1 MLSEVFDVA
10 WLLLLL
16 PVAVISGWIAARQ
29 DQRSKKRKGTG
40 EIPSDYFKGL
50 NLLLNEQPD
59 KAIEVFIKVL
69 EVDTETVET
78 HLMLGNLFRRRG
90 EIERATRIHQNLIAR
105 PKLDHHQRSQA
116 LFELAQ
122 DYLKAG
128 LLDRAENLLLEYA
141 EIEKDPEPALRQL
154 LYVYQQEKE
163 WDQAIATAKRFAR
176 ASGESADEMIAHF
189 LCEQAEDEIGR
200 NNPEQAKALLKKALS
215 KDPDSVRAN
224 ILRGQIAR
232 DAGDCKKAIRYW
244 KKIENQDRRYLPEV
258 LGQLSECF
266 KETGNQD
273 GWLQLLNKAL
283 EKDRAIP
290 VMLKLAEEIEASEGS
305 SAAREFVIEELR
317 QQPSMRGL
325 SRMIHLSA
333 VQADGQSKSDLET
346 LEAIIERV
354 LKSRKN
360 YLCEHCGFRG
370 NAMHWQC
377 PGCKRWNTVKPVWD
391 DSDE

>member
-1 MLSEVFDVA
+1 MFDVA

-105 PKLDHHQRSQA
+105 PKLDCHQRSQA

-128 LLDRAENLLLEYA
+128 LLDRAEDLLLEYA

-163 WDQAIATAKRFAR
+163 WDQAIATAKRLAR
-176 ASGESADEMIAHF
+176 ASGESANEMIAHF
-189 LCEQAEDEIGR
+189 LCEQAEDEIDR
-200 NNPEQAKALLKKALS
+200 NNPDQAKALLKKALS

-224 ILRGQIAR
+224 VLRGQIAR
-232 DAGDCKKAIRYW
+232 NAGDCKKAIRYW
-244 KKIENQDRRYLPEV
+244 KKIESQDRRYLPEV

-290 VMLKLAEEIEASEGS
+290 VMLKLAEEIEANEGS
-305 SAAREFVIEELR
+305 SAARKFVIEELR
-317 QQPSMRGL
+317 QQPSMHGL

>member
-1 MLSEVFDVA
+1 MIDSA

-16 PVAVISGWIAARQ
+16 PLAAISGWFAARQ
-29 DQRSKKRKGTG
+29 DQHLRSRNRAAD
-40 EIPSDYFKGL
+40 IPSDYFKGL

-105 PKLDHHQRSQA
+105 PKLDRYQRSQA

-141 EIEKDPEPALRQL
+141 EVEKDPEPALTQL

-163 WDQAIATAKRFAR
+163 WDQAIATANRLAR
-176 ASGESADEMIAHF
+176 ASGNSADEMIAHF
-189 LCEQAEDEIGR
+189 LCEQAEEEIGK
-200 NNPEQAKALLKKALS
+200 NNTEQALKLLKQALS
-215 KDPDSVRAN
+215 KDPASVRAN
-224 ILRGQIAR
+224 ILRGHIAR
-232 DAGDCKKAIRYW
+232 DNGDCKKAIHYW
-244 KKIENQDRRYLPEV
+244 NKIEFQDRRYLPEV
-258 LGQLSECF
+258 LDQLSECF

-273 GWLQLLNKAL
+273 DWLEFLNSAL

-290 VMLKLAEEIEASEGS
+290 VMLKFVEEIESQQGIQ
-305 SAAREFVIEELR
+305 AAREFIIEELR
-317 QQPSMRGL
+317 QKPSLHGL
-325 SRMIHLSA
+325 SRLIHLSA
-333 VQADGQSKSDLET
+333 MQESGQSRSDLET
-346 LEAIIERV
+346 LQAMIERV
-354 LKSRKN
+354 LKSRKT

-370 NAMHWQC
+370 TAMHWQC

-391 DSDE
+391 EIDE

>member
-1 MLSEVFDVA
+1 VFDVA

-273 GWLQLLNKAL
+273 GWLQLLNEAL

-290 VMLKLAEEIEASEGS
+290 VMLKLAEEIEASKGS

>member
-1 MLSEVFDVA
+1 VLDTV

-16 PVAVISGWIAARQ
+16 PLAAISGWIAARQ
-29 DQRSKKRKGTG
+29 DQRARSRNCGAD
-40 EIPSDYFKGL
+40 IPSDYFKGL

-105 PKLDHHQRSQA
+105 PKLDRYQRSQA

-141 EIEKDPEPALRQL
+141 EVEKDPEPALRQL

-163 WDQAIATAKRFAR
+163 WDQAIAAAKRLAR
-176 ASGESADEMIAHF
+176 ASGENVDEMIAHF
-189 LCEQAEDEIGR
+189 LCEEAEEEMANGNSDQAL
-200 NNPEQAKALLKKALS
+200 ALLKKALA
-215 KDPDSVRAN
+215 KDPASVRAN
-224 ILRGQIAR
+224 ILCGHIAR
-232 DAGDCKKAIRYW
+232 NAGDCKKAIRYW
-244 KKIENQDRRYLPEV
+244 KKIESQDRRYLPEV
-258 LGQLSECF
+258 LDHLSECF
-266 KETGNQD
+266 KETDNQD
-273 GWLQLLNKAL
+273 GWLELLNNTL

-290 VMLKLAEEIEASEGS
+290 VMLKLAEEIESQQGTP
-305 SAAREFVIEELR
+305 AARDFVIEELR
-317 QQPSMRGL
+317 QQPSLRGL

-333 VQADGQSKSDLET
+333 MQSTGQAKSDLEI
-346 LEAIIERV
+346 LQAMIERV
-354 LKSRKN
+354 LKSRKT

-370 NAMHWQC
+370 TAMHWQC

-391 DSDE
+391 ESDE

>member
-1 MLSEVFDVA
+1 MLDSI

-16 PVAVISGWIAARQ
+16 PLAAVSGWFAARQ
-29 DQRSKKRKGTG
+29 DQRYKSRKCGAD
-40 EIPSDYFKGL
+40 IPSDYFKGL

-105 PKLDHHQRSQA
+105 PKLDRYQRSQA

-141 EIEKDPEPALRQL
+141 EVEKDAEPALRQL

-163 WDQAIATAKRFAR
+163 WNQAIATAKRLAK
-176 ASGESADEMIAHF
+176 ASGESTDEMIAHF
-189 LCEQAEDEIGR
+189 LCEQAEEEIDEG
-200 NNPEQAKALLKKALS
+200 NSEQASVLLKKALA
-215 KDPDSVRAN
+215 KDPLSVRTN

-232 DAGDCKKAIRYW
+232 EAGDCRKAITYW
-244 KKIENQDRRYLPEV
+244 KKIESQDRRYLPEV
-258 LGQLSECF
+258 LDQLSECF
-266 KETGNQD
+266 KETDNQAD
-273 GWLQLLNKAL
+273 WLELLNSAL
-283 EKDRAIP
+283 EKDHAIP
-290 VMLKLAEEIEASEGS
+290 VMLKLAEEIESQKGTA
-305 SAAREFVIEELR
+305 AARDFVIEELR
-317 QQPSMRGL
+317 QQPSLHGL

-333 VQADGQSKSDLET
+333 MQASGQAKSDLET
-346 LEAIIERV
+346 LKAMIERV
-354 LKSRKN
+354 LISRRS
-360 YLCEHCGFRG
+360 YLCERCGFRG
-370 NAMHWQC
+370 TAMHWQC
-377 PGCKRWNTVKPVWD
+377 PGCKHWNTVMPVWEG
-391 DSDE
+391 SDK

>member
-1 MLSEVFDVA
+1 VLDTV

-16 PVAVISGWIAARQ
+16 PLAVISGWFAAHQ
-29 DQRSKKRKGTG
+29 DLRLKKRKGAG
-40 EIPSDYFKGL
+40 EIPPGYFKGL

-163 WDQAIATAKRFAR
+163 WDQAIVVAKRFAR

-189 LCEQAEDEIGR
+189 LCEQAEEEVNR
-200 NNPEQAKALLKKALS
+200 NNPDQAKTLLKKALS
-215 KDPDSVRAN
+215 KDPHSVRAN
-224 ILRGQIAR
+224 ILRGNIAR
-232 DAGDCKKAIRYW
+232 NTGDCKKAIRYW

-273 GWLQLLNKAL
+273 GWLELLHEAL

-290 VMLKLAEEIEASEGS
+290 VMLKLAEEIESTEGTA
-305 SAAREFVIEELR
+305 AAREFVIEELR
-317 QQPSMRGL
+317 QQPSMHGL

-333 VQADGQSKSDLET
+333 EQANGQSKSDLET
-346 LEAIIERV
+346 LQAIIERV

-370 NAMHWQC
+370 TAMHWQC
-377 PGCKRWNTVKPVWD
+377 PGCKRWNTVMPVWGD
-391 DSDE
+391 TEE

>member
-1 MLSEVFDVA
+1 MLDSA

-16 PVAVISGWIAARQ
+16 PLAAISGWFVARQ
-29 DQRSKKRKGTG
+29 DQHLRSRDRGAD
-40 EIPSDYFKGL
+40 IPSDYFKGL

-105 PKLDHHQRSQA
+105 PKLDRHQRSQA

-141 EIEKDPEPALRQL
+141 EVEKDPEPALSQL

-163 WDQAIATAKRFAR
+163 WDQAIATANRLAR
-176 ASGESADEMIAHF
+176 ASGKSADEMIAHF
-189 LCEQAEDEIGR
+189 LCEQAEEEIAKQ
-200 NNPEQAKALLKKALS
+200 NTEQALKLLEQALS
-215 KDPDSVRAN
+215 KDPASVRAN
-224 ILRGQIAR
+224 ILRGHIAR
-232 DAGDCKKAIRYW
+232 DNGDCKRAIHYW
-244 KKIENQDRRYLPEV
+244 NKIETQDRRYLPEV
-258 LGQLSECF
+258 LDQLSACF

-273 GWLQLLNKAL
+273 GWLEFLNSAL
-283 EKDRAIP
+283 KKDRAIP
-290 VMLKLAEEIEASEGS
+290 IMLKFVEEIESQQGIQ
-305 SAAREFVIEELR
+305 AAREFIIEELR
-317 QQPSMRGL
+317 QKPSLHGL
-325 SRMIHLSA
+325 SRLIHLSA
-333 VQADGQSKSDLET
+333 MQESGQSRSDLET
-346 LEAIIERV
+346 LQAMIERV
-354 LKSRKN
+354 LKSRKT

-370 NAMHWQC
+370 TAMHWQC
-377 PGCKRWNTVKPVWD
+377 PGCKRWNTVKPVWAEI
-391 DSDE
+391 DE

>member
-1 MLSEVFDVA
+1 MLDSV

-16 PVAVISGWIAARQ
+16 PLAAISGWVASRQ
-29 DQRSKKRKGTG
+29 DQRIRSGKCGTD
-40 EIPSDYFKGL
+40 IPSDYFKGL

-69 EVDTETVET
+69 EVDSETVET

-105 PKLDHHQRSQA
+105 PKLDRYQRSQA

-141 EIEKDPEPALRQL
+141 EVEKDPEPALRQL
-154 LYVYQQEKE
+154 LDVYQQEKE
-163 WDQAIATAKRFAR
+163 WDQAIATAKRLAR

-189 LCEQAEDEIGR
+189 LCEKAEEEMANGEADQAR
-200 NNPEQAKALLKKALS
+200 SLLKKALT
-215 KDPDSVRAN
+215 KDSSSVRAN
-224 ILRGQIAR
+224 ILRGHIAR
-232 DAGDCKKAIRYW
+232 DAGDCKKAIGYW
-244 KKIENQDRRYLPEV
+244 KKIEAQDRRYLPEV
-258 LGQLSECF
+258 LDSMSACF
-266 KETGNQD
+266 KETDNQA
-273 GWLQLLNKAL
+273 GWLKLLSNTL
-283 EKDRAIP
+283 EEDRAIP
-290 VMLKLAEEIEASEGS
+290 VMLKLAEEIESQEGTPS
-305 SAAREFVIEELR
+305 AREFVIEELR
-317 QQPSMRGL
+317 QQPSLHGL

-333 VQADGQSKSDLET
+333 MQSTGQAKSDLET
-346 LEAIIERV
+346 LQAMIERV
-354 LKSRKN
+354 LASRKN

-370 NAMHWQC
+370 AAMHWQC

-391 DSDE
+391 GGNE

>member
-1 MLSEVFDVA
+1 MLDSV

-16 PVAVISGWIAARQ
+16 PLAAISGWIAARQ
-29 DQRSKKRKGTG
+29 DQRARSRNCGAD
-40 EIPSDYFKGL
+40 IPSDYFKGL

-105 PKLDHHQRSQA
+105 PKLDRYQRSQA

-141 EIEKDPEPALRQL
+141 EVEKDPEPALRQL

-163 WDQAIATAKRFAR
+163 WDQAIAAAKRLAR
-176 ASGESADEMIAHF
+176 ASGENVDEMIAHF
-189 LCEQAEDEIGR
+189 LCEEAEEEMANGNSDQAL
-200 NNPEQAKALLKKALS
+200 ALLKKALA
-215 KDPDSVRAN
+215 KDPASVRAN
-224 ILRGQIAR
+224 ILRGHIAR
-232 DAGDCKKAIRYW
+232 NAGDCKKAIRYW
-244 KKIENQDRRYLPEV
+244 KKIESQDRRYLPEV
-258 LGQLSECF
+258 LDHLSECF
-266 KETGNQD
+266 KETDNQD
-273 GWLQLLNKAL
+273 GWLELLNNTL

-290 VMLKLAEEIEASEGS
+290 VMLKLAEEIESQQGTP
-305 SAAREFVIEELR
+305 AARDFVIEELR
-317 QQPSMRGL
+317 QQPSLRGL

-333 VQADGQSKSDLET
+333 MQSTGQAKSDLEI
-346 LEAIIERV
+346 LQAMIERV
-354 LKSRKN
+354 LKSRKT

-370 NAMHWQC
+370 TAMHWQC

-391 DSDE
+391 ESDE

>member
-1 MLSEVFDVA
+1 VLNVA

-16 PVAVISGWIAARQ
+16 PLAVISGWIAARQ
-29 DQRSKKRKGTG
+29 DQRTKKRKGAG
-40 EIPSDYFKGL
+40 EIPSAYFKGL

-90 EIERATRIHQNLIAR
+90 ELERATRIHQNLIAR
-105 PKLDHHQRSQA
+105 PKLDRHQRSQA

-141 EIEKDPEPALRQL
+141 EIENDPEPALRQL

-189 LCEQAEDEIGR
+189 LCEQAEDEIGKNR
-200 NNPEQAKALLKKALS
+200 PDQAKALLKKALS
-215 KDPDSVRAN
+215 KDPNSVRAN
-224 ILRGQIAR
+224 ILRGDIAR
-232 DAGDCKKAIRYW
+232 DAGDCRKAIRYW
-244 KKIENQDRRYLPEV
+244 KKIESQDRRYLPEV

-266 KETGNQD
+266 KEIGNQD
-273 GWLQLLNKAL
+273 AWLALLNEAL

-290 VMLKLAEEIEASEGS
+290 VMLKLAEEIESSEGS

-317 QQPSMRGL
+317 LQPSMHGL

-333 VQADGQSKSDLET
+333 VQAEGQPKSDLET
-346 LEAIIERV
+346 LQAIIERV

-370 NAMHWQC
+370 TAMHWQC

>member
-1 MLSEVFDVA
+1 MFDVA

-105 PKLDHHQRSQA
+105 PKLDCHQRSQA

-163 WDQAIATAKRFAR
+163 WDQAIATAKRLAR
-176 ASGESADEMIAHF
+176 ASGESVDEMIAHF

-200 NNPEQAKALLKKALS
+200 NNPDQAKTLLKKALS

-273 GWLQLLNKAL
+273 AWLQLLNKAL

-290 VMLKLAEEIEASEGS
+290 VMLKLAEEIEANEGS

-317 QQPSMRGL
+317 LQPSMHGL

-333 VQADGQSKSDLET
+333 AQADGQSKSDLET

-391 DSDE
+391 DGDE

>member
-1 MLSEVFDVA
+1 MFDA
-10 WLLLLL
+10 SWLLLLL
-16 PVAVISGWIAARQ
+16 PLAAISGWIAARQ
-29 DQRSKKRKGTG
+29 DQRLKKRKGAG

-105 PKLDHHQRSQA
+105 PKLERHQRSQA

-141 EIEKDPEPALRQL
+141 EVEKDSEPALRQL

-163 WDQAIATAKRFAR
+163 WDQAIATAKRCAR
-176 ASGESADEMIAHF
+176 ASGESVDEMIAHF
-189 LCEQAEDEIGR
+189 LCEKAEDEIAS
-200 NNPEQAKALLKKALS
+200 NNPNQAKALLKKALE

-224 ILRGQIAR
+224 ILRGNIAR
-232 DAGDCKKAIRYW
+232 DEGDCKKAIRYW
-244 KKIENQDRRYLPEV
+244 KEIEGQDRRYLPEV
-258 LGQLSECF
+258 LGQLSECY
-266 KETGNQD
+266 KETGNQN
-273 GWLQLLNKAL
+273 GWLALLNEVL
-283 EKDRAIP
+283 QKDRAIP
-290 VMLKLAEEIEASEGS
+290 VMLKLAEEIESTKGPAS
-305 SAAREFVIEELR
+305 AREFVIEELR
-317 QQPSMRGL
+317 RQPSMHGL

-333 VQADGQSKSDLET
+333 VEANGQAKSDLET
-346 LEAIIERV
+346 LQAIIERV
-354 LKSRKN
+354 LRSRKN

-370 NAMHWQC
+370 AAMHWQC
-377 PGCKRWNTVKPVWD
+377 PGCKRWNTVKPVWND
-391 DSDE
+391 GDE

>member
-1 MLSEVFDVA
+1 VLDPA

-16 PVAVISGWIAARQ
+16 PLAAISGWFAARQ
-29 DQRSKKRKGTG
+29 DQHLRSRNRGAD
-40 EIPSDYFKGL
+40 IPSDYFKGL

-105 PKLDHHQRSQA
+105 PKLNRYQRSQA

-141 EIEKDPEPALRQL
+141 EVEKDPEPALSQL

-163 WDQAIATAKRFAR
+163 WDQAIATANRLAR
-176 ASGESADEMIAHF
+176 ASGNSTDQMIAHF
-189 LCEQAEDEIGR
+189 LCEQAEEEIAKQ
-200 NNPEQAKALLKKALS
+200 NTEQALKLLKHALS
-215 KDPDSVRAN
+215 KDPASVRAN
-224 ILRGQIAR
+224 ILRGHIAR
-232 DAGDCKKAIRYW
+232 DNGDCKKSIHYW
-244 KKIENQDRRYLPEV
+244 KKIETQDRRYLPEV
-258 LGQLSECF
+258 LDQLSECF

-273 GWLQLLNKAL
+273 GWLDFLNSAL
-283 EKDRAIP
+283 KKERAIP
-290 VMLKLAEEIEASEGS
+290 IMLKFVDEIESQQGIQ
-305 SAAREFVIEELR
+305 AARQFIIQELR
-317 QQPSMRGL
+317 QKPSLHGL
-325 SRMIHLSA
+325 SRLIHLSA
-333 VQADGQSKSDLET
+333 MQESGQSRSDLET
-346 LEAIIERV
+346 LQAMIERV
-354 LKSRKN
+354 LKSRKT

-370 NAMHWQC
+370 TAMHWQC

-391 DSDE
+391 EIDE

>member
-1 MLSEVFDVA
+1 MLDAA
-10 WLLLLL
+10 WLLIIL
-16 PVAVISGWIAARQ
+16 PLAVISGWIAAHQ
-29 DQRSKKRKGTG
+29 DLRSKKHKGGG

-69 EVDTETVET
+69 EVDTDTVET

-105 PKLDHHQRSQA
+105 PKLERHQRSQA

-141 EIEKDPEPALRQL
+141 EVEKDPEPALKQL

-163 WDQAIATAKRFAR
+163 WDQAITVAKRLAKT
-176 ASGESADEMIAHF
+176 SGEPVDEMIAHF
-189 LCEQAEDEIGR
+189 LCEQAEEATSRNDSELAGR
-200 NNPEQAKALLKKALS
+200 LLKKALA

-224 ILRGQIAR
+224 ILCGQIAR
-232 DAGDCKKAIRYW
+232 STGDCDKAIRYW
-244 KKIENQDRRYLPEV
+244 KKIEDQDRRYLPEV
-258 LGQLSECF
+258 LNQLAECY
-266 KETGNQD
+266 KETGNQND
-273 GWLQLLNKAL
+273 WLELLREVL

-290 VMLKLAEEIEASEGS
+290 VMLKLAEEIEMSEGAA
-305 SAAREFVIEELR
+305 AAREFVIEELR
-317 QQPSMRGL
+317 KLPSMHGL
-325 SRMIHLSA
+325 SRMINLSA
-333 VQADGQSKSDLET
+333 KQSDGQSRADLET
-346 LEAIIERV
+346 LQSIIERV

-370 NAMHWQC
+370 AAMHWQC

-391 DSDE
+391 DGDE

>member
-1 MLSEVFDVA
+1 VLDVT

-16 PVAVISGWIAARQ
+16 PLAVISGWIAAHQ
-29 DQRSKKRKGTG
+29 DQRSKNRKGTG

-105 PKLDHHQRSQA
+105 PKLDRHQRSQA

-128 LLDRAENLLLEYA
+128 LLDRAEDLLLEYA
-141 EIEKDPEPALRQL
+141 EIEKDPEAALRQL

-189 LCEQAEDEIGR
+189 LCEEAEDEIDR
-200 NNPEQAKALLKKALS
+200 NNSDQAKILLKKALS

-232 DAGDCKKAIRYW
+232 NAGDCKKAIRYW
-244 KKIENQDRRYLPEV
+244 KKIESQDRRYLPEV
-258 LGQLSECF
+258 LGQLSECY

-273 GWLQLLNKAL
+273 GWLQLLNEAL

-317 QQPSMRGL
+317 LQPSMHGL

-370 NAMHWQC
+370 TAMHWQC
-377 PGCKRWNTVKPVWD
+377 PGCKRWNTIKPVWD

>member
-1 MLSEVFDVA
+1 MLDVT

-16 PVAVISGWIAARQ
+16 PLAVISGWIAAHQ
-29 DQRSKKRKGTG
+29 DQRSKNRKGTG

-105 PKLDHHQRSQA
+105 PKLDRLQRSQA

-128 LLDRAENLLLEYA
+128 LLDRAEDLLLEYA
-141 EIEKDPEPALRQL
+141 EIEKDPEAALRQL

-189 LCEQAEDEIGR
+189 LCEEAEDEIDR
-200 NNPEQAKALLKKALS
+200 NNPDQAKILLKKALS
-215 KDPDSVRAN
+215 NDPDSVRAN

-232 DAGDCKKAIRYW
+232 NAGDCKKAIRYW
-244 KKIENQDRRYLPEV
+244 KKIESQDRRYLPEV
-258 LGQLSECF
+258 LGQLSECY

-273 GWLQLLNKAL
+273 GWLQLLNEAL

-290 VMLKLAEEIEASEGS
+290 VMLKLAEEIEANEGS

-317 QQPSMRGL
+317 LQPSMHGL

-370 NAMHWQC
+370 TAMHWQC
-377 PGCKRWNTVKPVWD
+377 PGCKRWNTIKPVWD

>member
-1 MLSEVFDVA
+1 MLNAA

-16 PVAVISGWIAARQ
+16 PLAAVSGWFAARQ
-29 DQRSKKRKGTG
+29 DQHLRSRTRAAD
-40 EIPSDYFKGL
+40 IPSDYFKGL

-105 PKLDHHQRSQA
+105 PKLDRYQRSQA

-141 EIEKDPEPALRQL
+141 EVEKDPEPALSQL

-163 WDQAIATAKRFAR
+163 WDQAIATANRLAK
-176 ASGESADEMIAHF
+176 ASGSSTDEMIAHF
-189 LCEQAEDEIGR
+189 LCEQAEEEIAR
-200 NNPEQAKALLKKALS
+200 HNTEQALKLLKRALS
-215 KDPDSVRAN
+215 KDPASVRAN

-232 DAGDCKKAIRYW
+232 DSGDCRKAIHYW
-244 KKIENQDRRYLPEV
+244 NKIESQDRRYLPEV
-258 LGQLSECF
+258 LDQLSQCF

-273 GWLQLLNKAL
+273 GWLKFLNSAL

-290 VMLKLAEEIEASEGS
+290 IMLKFVEEIESQQGIQ
-305 SAAREFVIEELR
+305 AAREFIIEELR
-317 QQPSMRGL
+317 QKPSLHGL
-325 SRMIHLSA
+325 SRLIHLSA
-333 VQADGQSKSDLET
+333 MQESGQSRSDLET
-346 LEAIIERV
+346 LQAMIERV
-354 LKSRKN
+354 LKSRKT

-370 NAMHWQC
+370 TAMHWQC

-391 DSDE
+391 EIDE

>member
-1 MLSEVFDVA
+1 VFDA
-10 WLLLLL
+10 TWLLFLL
-16 PVAVISGWIAARQ
+16 PLAVISGWIAARQ
-29 DQRSKKRKGTG
+29 DQRAKKRKGLG
-40 EIPSDYFKGL
+40 EIPTGYFKGL

-69 EVDTETVET
+69 EVDSDTVET

-105 PKLDHHQRSQA
+105 PKLDHHQRTQA

-128 LLDRAENLLLEYA
+128 LLDRAEDLLLEYA

-163 WDQAIATAKRFAR
+163 WDQAIVIAKRFAK
-176 ASGESADEMIAHF
+176 ASGKSANEMIAHF
-189 LCEQAEDEIGR
+189 LCEQAEDEIKKK
-200 NNPEQAKALLKKALS
+200 NTEAAKSLLKKALS

-232 DAGDCKKAIRYW
+232 SAGDCKKAIKYW
-244 KKIENQDRRYLPEV
+244 KEIEAQDRRYLPEV
-258 LGQLSECF
+258 LDQLSECF
-266 KETGNQD
+266 KETGSMD
-273 GWLQLLNKAL
+273 DWMHLLNTAL
-283 EKDRAIP
+283 EHDRAIP
-290 VMLKLAEEIEASEGS
+290 VMLKLAEEIESAEGL

-317 QQPSMRGL
+317 QQPSMHGL

-333 VQADGQSKSDLET
+333 MQADGQSKSDLET
-346 LEAIIERV
+346 LQAIIERV

-370 NAMHWQC
+370 TAIHWQC

-391 DSDE
+391 EDGE

>member
-1 MLSEVFDVA
+1 MFDVA

-266 KETGNQD
+266 KETGNRD
-273 GWLQLLNKAL
+273 GWLQLLNEAL

-290 VMLKLAEEIEASEGS
+290 VMLKLAEEIEASKGS

>member
-1 MLSEVFDVA
+1 VFDVA

-16 PVAVISGWIAARQ
+16 PLAVISGWFAAHQ
-29 DQRSKKRKGTG
+29 DWRSEKRKCAGD
-40 EIPSDYFKGL
+40 IPSDYFKGL

-69 EVDTETVET
+69 EVDTDTVET

-105 PKLDHHQRSQA
+105 PKLDRYQRSQA

-128 LLDRAENLLLEYA
+128 LLDRAEDLLLEYA

-163 WDQAIATAKRFAR
+163 WDLAIATAIRFAR
-176 ASGESADEMIAHF
+176 ASGESVDEMIAHF
-189 LCEQAEDEIGR
+189 FCEQAEDEIGK
-200 NNPEQAKALLKKALS
+200 NNPDQAKALLKKALS

-224 ILRGQIAR
+224 ILRGNIAS
-232 DAGDCKKAIRYW
+232 DAGDCKQAIRYW
-244 KKIENQDRRYLPEV
+244 KKIESQDRRYLPEV
-258 LGQLSECF
+258 LGQLSRCF
-266 KETGNQD
+266 KEIGNQA
-273 GWLQLLNKAL
+273 GWLELLNEAL
-283 EKDRAIP
+283 EKDHAIP
-290 VMLKLAEEIEASEGS
+290 VMLKLAEEIESSKGT

-317 QQPSMRGL
+317 MQPSMHGL
-325 SRMIHLSA
+325 SRMIYLSA
-333 VQADGQSKSDLET
+333 EQADGQSKSDLET
-346 LEAIIERV
+346 LQAIIERV

-370 NAMHWQC
+370 TAMHWQC
-377 PGCKRWNTVKPVWD
+377 PGCKRWNTVTPVWD

>member
-1 MLSEVFDVA
+1 VLDVA

-16 PVAVISGWIAARQ
+16 PLAVISGWIAARQ
-29 DQRSKKRKGTG
+29 DQRLKNRKGAG

-105 PKLDHHQRSQA
+105 PKLDRHQRSQA
-116 LFELAQ
+116 LYELAQ

-128 LLDRAENLLLEYA
+128 LLDRAENLLLEYT
-141 EIEKDPEPALRQL
+141 EIEKDPEAALRQL

-189 LCEQAEDEIGR
+189 FCEEAEDEIGR
-200 NNPEQAKALLKKALS
+200 NNPDQATALLKKALS

-232 DAGDCKKAIRYW
+232 KAGDCKKAIRYW
-244 KKIENQDRRYLPEV
+244 KKIESQDRRYLPEV

-273 GWLQLLNKAL
+273 GWLELLKEAL

-305 SAAREFVIEELR
+305 SVAREFVIEELR
-317 QQPSMRGL
+317 QQPSMHGL

-333 VQADGQSKSDLET
+333 VQAEGQSKSDLET

-360 YLCEHCGFRG
+360 YLCEYCGFRG

-391 DSDE
+391 DGDE

>member
-1 MLSEVFDVA
+1 MLDSI

-16 PVAVISGWIAARQ
+16 PIAAISGWFAARQ
-29 DQRSKKRKGTG
+29 DLRNKSLKRGAD
-40 EIPSDYFKGL
+40 IPSDYFKGL

-105 PKLDHHQRSQA
+105 PKLDRYQRSQA

-141 EIEKDPEPALRQL
+141 EVERDPEPALRQL

-163 WDQAIATAKRFAR
+163 WNQAIATAKRLAR
-176 ASGESADEMIAHF
+176 ASGESTDEMIAHF
-189 LCEQAEDEIGR
+189 LCEQAEEEIDQGHSD
-200 NNPEQAKALLKKALS
+200 NASVLLKKALA
-215 KDPDSVRAN
+215 KDPSSVRAN
-224 ILRGQIAR
+224 ILHGHIAR
-232 DAGDCKKAIRYW
+232 ESGDCIKAIRYW
-244 KKIENQDRRYLPEV
+244 KRIESQDRRYLPEV
-258 LGQLSECF
+258 LEPLSECF
-266 KETGNQD
+266 KETNNQAD
-273 GWLQLLNKAL
+273 WLELLNTAL
-283 EKDRAIP
+283 EKDHAIP
-290 VMLKLAEEIEASEGS
+290 IMLKLAEEIELHQGTAV
-305 SAAREFVIEELR
+305 AREFVSEELR
-317 QQPSMRGL
+317 RQPSLHGL

-333 VQADGQSKSDLET
+333 LQASGQSKSDLET
-346 LEAIIERV
+346 LQTMIDRV
-354 LKSRKN
+354 LTSRMS

-370 NAMHWQC
+370 TAMHWQC
-377 PGCKRWNTVKPVWD
+377 PGCKHWNTVKPIWEG
-391 DSDE
+391 STE

>member
-1 MLSEVFDVA
+1 MLDSA

-16 PVAVISGWIAARQ
+16 PLAAISGWFVARQ
-29 DQRSKKRKGTG
+29 DQHLRSRNRGAD
-40 EIPSDYFKGL
+40 IPSDYFKGL

-105 PKLDHHQRSQA
+105 PKLDRHQRSQA

-141 EIEKDPEPALRQL
+141 EVEKDPEPALSQL

-163 WDQAIATAKRFAR
+163 WDQAIATANRLAR
-176 ASGESADEMIAHF
+176 ASGKSADEMIAHF
-189 LCEQAEDEIGR
+189 LCEQAEEEIAKQ
-200 NNPEQAKALLKKALS
+200 NTEQALKLLEQALS
-215 KDPDSVRAN
+215 KDPASVRAN
-224 ILRGQIAR
+224 ILRGHIAR
-232 DAGDCKKAIRYW
+232 DNGDCKRAIHYW
-244 KKIENQDRRYLPEV
+244 NKIETQDRRYLPEV
-258 LGQLSECF
+258 LDQLSACF

-273 GWLQLLNKAL
+273 GWLEFLNSAL
-283 EKDRAIP
+283 KKDRAIP
-290 VMLKLAEEIEASEGS
+290 IMLKFVEEIESQQGIQ
-305 SAAREFVIEELR
+305 AAREFIIEELR
-317 QQPSMRGL
+317 QKPSLHGL
-325 SRMIHLSA
+325 SRLIHLSA
-333 VQADGQSKSDLET
+333 MQESGQSRSDLET
-346 LEAIIERV
+346 LQAMIERV
-354 LKSRKN
+354 LKSRKT

-370 NAMHWQC
+370 TAMHWQC
-377 PGCKRWNTVKPVWD
+377 PGCKRWNTVKPVWAEI
-391 DSDE
+391 DE

>member
-1 MLSEVFDVA
+1 VLDVT

-16 PVAVISGWIAARQ
+16 PLAVISGWIAAHQ
-29 DQRSKKRKGTG
+29 DQRSKNRKGTG

-105 PKLDHHQRSQA
+105 PKLDRLQRSQA

-128 LLDRAENLLLEYA
+128 LLDRAEDLLLEYA
-141 EIEKDPEPALRQL
+141 EIEKDPEAALRQL

-189 LCEQAEDEIGR
+189 LCEEAEDEIDR
-200 NNPEQAKALLKKALS
+200 NNPDQAKILLKKALS
-215 KDPDSVRAN
+215 NDPDSVRAN

-232 DAGDCKKAIRYW
+232 NAGDCKKAIRYW
-244 KKIENQDRRYLPEV
+244 KKIESQDRRYLPEV
-258 LGQLSECF
+258 LGQLSECY

-273 GWLQLLNKAL
+273 GWLQLLNEAL

-290 VMLKLAEEIEASEGS
+290 VMLKLAEEIEANEGS

-317 QQPSMRGL
+317 LQPSMHGL

-370 NAMHWQC
+370 TAMHWQC
-377 PGCKRWNTVKPVWD
+377 PGCKRWNTIKPVWD